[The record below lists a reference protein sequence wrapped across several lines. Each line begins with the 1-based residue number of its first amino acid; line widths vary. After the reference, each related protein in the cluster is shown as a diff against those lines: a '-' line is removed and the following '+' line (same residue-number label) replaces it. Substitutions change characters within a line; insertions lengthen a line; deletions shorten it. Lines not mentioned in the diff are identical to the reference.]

1 MLSTRQP
8 SRLELTRLTS
18 VAERLSREWHYL
30 SAQEVLSEI
39 LNGNAFIKNPALVSS
54 FGADSAVLLHMV
66 STLDTNAQIVFLDT
80 GFHFSET
87 LSYRDRL
94 TQAFGLTNVRTA
106 SVDPIAVKRLDAQG
120 RLHLSAP
127 DNCCQLRKVSVLDR
141 HLRMNDAWVS
151 GQRRSQASTRSSVS
165 VVEVDEARGKLK
177 FNPLA
182 NWSYRDF
189 ASYTSRYE
197 LPEHPLTAKGYLSIG
212 CAPCTSAVK
221 AGEDARAGRWRGQP
235 KLECGLH
242 NCPNIIATSEHVA

>member
-1 MLSTRQP
+1 MSSIRQP

-18 VAERLSREWHYL
+18 IAERLSGVWQHL

-39 LNGNAFIKNPALVSS
+39 LAGNAFIKNPALVSS

-94 TQAFGLTNVRTA
+94 TKVFGLTNVRTA
-106 SVDPIAVKRLDAQG
+106 SVDPIAVKRLDAQR

-127 DNCCQLRKVSVLDR
+127 DSCCQLRKVSVLDR
-141 HLRMNDAWVS
+141 HL
-151 GQRRSQASTRSSVS
+151 S

-182 NWSYRDF
+182 DWSQSDVAAYK
-189 ASYTSRYE
+189 ARYS
-197 LPEHPLTAKGYLSIG
+197 LPEHPLTAKGYPSIG
-212 CAPCTSAVK
+212 CAPCTSVVK
-221 AGEDARAGRWRGQP
+221 AGEEARAGRWRGQS

-242 NCPNIIATSEHVA
+242 NRPNIIASSEHVA

>member
-66 STLDTNAQIVFLDT
+66 SALDTNAQIVFLDT

-94 TQAFGLTNVRTA
+94 TQAFGLT
-106 SVDPIAVKRLDAQG
+106 
-120 RLHLSAP
+120 LS
-127 DNCCQLRKVSVLDR
+127 LI
-141 HLRMNDAWVS
+141 H
-151 GQRRSQASTRSSVS
+151 
-165 VVEVDEARGKLK
+165 
-177 FNPLA
+177 
-182 NWSYRDF
+182 
-189 ASYTSRYE
+189 
-197 LPEHPLTAKGYLSIG
+197 I
-212 CAPCTSAVK
+212 
-221 AGEDARAGRWRGQP
+221 
-235 KLECGLH
+235 
-242 NCPNIIATSEHVA
+242 

>member
-1 MLSTRQP
+1 MSSIRQP
-8 SRLELTRLTS
+8 SRLELKRLTS
-18 VAERLSREWHYL
+18 IAERLSGLWQHL
-30 SAQEVLSEI
+30 AAHEVLSEI
-39 LNGNAFIKNPALVSS
+39 LTGNAFIKNPALVSS

-66 STLDTNAQIVFLDT
+66 SRLDTSAQIVFLDT

-94 TQAFGLTNVRTA
+94 TEVFGLTNVRTA
-106 SVDPIAVKRLDAQG
+106 SVDPIAVKRLDAQR

-127 DNCCQLRKVSVLDR
+127 DSCCQLRKVLALER

-151 GQRRSQASTRSSVS
+151 GQRRDQASTRSSVA

-182 NWSYRDF
+182 NWSQSAVAAYK
-189 ASYTSRYE
+189 ARYE
-197 LPEHPLTAKGYLSIG
+197 LPEHPLTAKGYTSIG
-212 CAPCTSAVK
+212 CAPCTSAMQ
-221 AGEDARAGRWRGQP
+221 AREDARTGRWRGQS

-242 NCPNIIATSEHVA
+242 NRPSVIPSSEHDA

>member
-1 MLSTRQP
+1 MSSIRQP
-8 SRLELTRLTS
+8 SRLALTRLTS
-18 VAERLSREWHYL
+18 VAERLSGMWQHL

-39 LNGNAFIKNPALVSS
+39 MKGNAFIKNPALVSS

-66 STLDTNAQIVFLDT
+66 SALDPAAQIVFLDT

-87 LSYRDRL
+87 LLFRDRL
-94 TQAFGLTNVRTA
+94 TKAFGLNNVRTA
-106 SVDPIAVKRLDAQG
+106 SVDPIAVKRLDAQR

-127 DNCCQLRKVSVLDR
+127 DSCCQLRKVSVLDR
-141 HLRMNDAWVS
+141 HLRMNDAWIS

-182 NWSYRDF
+182 NWSLSDF
-189 ASYTSRYE
+189 AAYKARYE

-221 AGEDARAGRWRGQP
+221 VGEDARAGRWRGQS

-242 NCPNIIATSEHVA
+242 NRPNIIASSEHVA